1 MKTQA
6 VKLAILVTI
15 AITFLLIGSSLAGKD
30 NALHK
35 TTSENLS
42 TAMHGEA
49 FAFAKYMLYAEHAR
63 KSGNPEL
70 AQLFENAAKTE
81 RLEHF
86 AEEARLAG
94 LVGNDAE
101 NLKSAFEGESYEV
114 ETMYREF
121 AEKASSA
128 GDKDAAE
135 RFQEIR
141 RDEMKHRDSFQAALG
156 NLTKTSGKQKQ

>member
-1 MKTQA
+1 METKA
-6 VKLAILVTI
+6 VKLIVLVTV
-15 AITFLLIGSSLAGKD
+15 AITFLMIGSSFASKD

-63 KSGNPEL
+63 KNGNPEL
-70 AQLFENAAKTE
+70 ADLFENAAKTE

-86 AEEARLAG
+86 AQEARLAG
-94 LVGNDAE
+94 LVGSDAE
-101 NLKSAFEGESYEV
+101 NLGNAVEGESYEV
-114 ETMYREF
+114 EKMYREF
-121 AEKASSA
+121 AEKAASA
-128 GDKDAAE
+128 GDQNAAE
-135 RFQEIR
+135 RFEEIR

-156 NLTKTSGKQKQ
+156 KLTESSDKKQ